1 MTQVVISE
9 KDGDSWPEPR
19 HIIDNLSPVDPL
31 TAEMLPEP
39 IRAFVLDV
47 AHRLQCQPE
56 YVAVPLIIAIASVIG
71 PRVAIRPKRN
81 DDWQV
86 SSNLWGGIVGIPG
99 SLKTPALSEAL
110 QFIKQLEVE
119 KAQSNAT
126 IDDFFD
132 DTITETT
139 QEDV

>member
-1 MTQVVISE
+1 MTQVVIPE
-9 KDGDSWPEPR
+9 NDSGWPEPR
-19 HIIDNLSPVDPL
+19 PIDNNLAPVDPL

-47 AHRLQCQPE
+47 SHRMQCPPE
-56 YVAVPLIIAIASVIG
+56 YVAVPLIIAIASIIG
-71 PRVAIRPKRN
+71 PRVAILPKCN

-99 SLKTPALSEAL
+99 SLKSPALSEAL
-110 QFIKQLEVE
+110 QFIKQLEGE
-119 KAQSNAT
+119 KAKSNAT

-132 DTITETT
+132 DTVTETK
-139 QEDV
+139 QEEK